1 MCVTP
6 LLRQDAKKRMGT
18 TLSPISTSGSRA
30 PVLMS
35 GIAVTTL
42 GRMLMSNGNV
52 LAGAADLNG
61 KYADVVPRAASS
73 ILLIRDGD
81 DGLEV
86 FMVKRHHK
94 IDFASGAMVFP
105 GGKVDPEDSDAEA
118 RAATVGAEGLNDT
131 QLGFQVSAIREAFEE
146 TGVLIAT
153 RADGSELTGAEAT
166 ALKDSYAEKLE
177 ANQITMGAMAKAE
190 DLLFRVDRLEAF
202 AHWITPPVMPK
213 RFDTPFFIAEA
224 PEAQV
229 AGALHDGKEAVESVW
244 TTPNAVLEQVDR
256 GEVTMVFAT
265 RLNLN
270 LLGETNT
277 VADAMAAAAS
287 RTPVIVTPHV
297 YVKDGR
303 RMIDIPADAG
313 FGKATWD
320 TGAG

>member
-1 MCVTP
+1 
-6 LLRQDAKKRMGT
+6 
-18 TLSPISTSGSRA
+18 
-30 PVLMS
+30 
-35 GIAVTTL
+35 
-42 GRMLMSNGNV
+42 MSNGNV
-52 LAGAADLNG
+52 LASGADLSG
-61 KYADVVPRAASS
+61 KYADVVPRPASS

-81 DGLEV
+81 NGLEV

-105 GGKVDPEDSDAEA
+105 GGKVDPEDSDAAA
-118 RAATVGAEGLNDT
+118 RAATIGAHGLNDT
-131 QLGFQVSAIREAFEE
+131 QLGFRVSAIREAFEE
-146 TGVLIAT
+146 TGVLLAT
-153 RADGSELTGAEAT
+153 RTNGSELTGPETNDLKDRYAARLERNEVTMGLMAEAEG
-166 ALKDSYAEKLE
+166 LSY
-177 ANQITMGAMAKAE
+177 
-190 DLLFRVDRLEAF
+190 RVDRLEAF

-229 AGALHDGKEAVESVW
+229 EGALHDGREAVESIW
-244 TTPNAVLEQVDR
+244 TTPVAVLEQVDR

-270 LLGETNT
+270 LLGEASN
-277 VADAMAAAAS
+277 VAEAMAAAAV

-297 YVKDGR
+297 YAVGGR

-320 TGAG
+320 VGED

>member
-1 MCVTP
+1 MFGAGRDNP
-6 LLRQDAKKRMGT
+6 GEDK
-18 TLSPISTSGSRA
+18 
-30 PVLMS
+30 MS
-35 GIAVTTL
+35 K
-42 GRMLMSNGNV
+42 GNV
-52 LAGAADLNG
+52 LASGADLSG
-61 KYADVVPRAASS
+61 KYADVVPRPASS
-73 ILLIRDGD
+73 ILLVRDAD
-81 DGLEV
+81 AGLEV

-118 RAATVGAEGLNDT
+118 RAATIGADPFDDT
-131 QLGFQVSAIREAFEE
+131 QLGFRVSAIREAFEE

-153 RADGSELTGAEAT
+153 HKDGSELTAGQT
-166 ALKDSYAEKLE
+166 NDLKDRYAARLEK
-177 ANQITMGAMAKAE
+177 NQVTMGAMAAAE
-190 DLLFRVDRLEAF
+190 GLSIRVDRLEAF

-224 PEAQV
+224 PEAQID
-229 AGALHDGKEAVESVW
+229 GALHDGTEAVESVW
-244 TTPNAVLEQVDR
+244 TTPAAVMEQVDR

-265 RLNLN
+265 RLNLQ
-270 LLGETNT
+270 LLGEASN
-277 VADAMAAAAS
+277 VAEAMATAAK

-320 TGAG
+320 VGEG

>member
-1 MCVTP
+1 
-6 LLRQDAKKRMGT
+6 
-18 TLSPISTSGSRA
+18 
-30 PVLMS
+30 MS
-35 GIAVTTL
+35 K
-42 GRMLMSNGNV
+42 GNV
-52 LAGAADLNG
+52 LASGADLSG
-61 KYADVVPRAASS
+61 KYADVVPRPASS
-73 ILLIRDGD
+73 ILLIRDTEA
-81 DGLEV
+81 GLEV

-118 RAATVGAEGLNDT
+118 RAATIGAEHFDDT
-131 QLGFQVSAIREAFEE
+131 QLGFRVSAIREAFEE

-153 RADGSELTGAEAT
+153 QKDGSELTAARTNELKDRYAARLEKNQVTMGQMAT
-166 ALKDSYAEKLE
+166 AEGLA
-177 ANQITMGAMAKAE
+177 I
-190 DLLFRVDRLEAF
+190 RVDRLEAF

-224 PEAQV
+224 PEAQID
-229 AGALHDGKEAVESVW
+229 GALHDGKEAVESVW
-244 TTPNAVLEQVDR
+244 TTPAAVMEQVDR

-265 RLNLN
+265 RLNLQ
-270 LLGETNT
+270 LLGEASN
-277 VADAMAAAAS
+277 VAEAMAAAAR

-320 TGAG
+320 VGEG

>member
-1 MCVTP
+1 
-6 LLRQDAKKRMGT
+6 
-18 TLSPISTSGSRA
+18 
-30 PVLMS
+30 MS
-35 GIAVTTL
+35 K
-42 GRMLMSNGNV
+42 GNV
-52 LAGAADLNG
+52 LASGADLSG
-61 KYADVVPRAASS
+61 KYADVVPRPASS
-73 ILLIRDGD
+73 ILLIRDAD
-81 DGLEV
+81 AGLEV

-118 RAATVGAEGLNDT
+118 RAATIGADGFDDT
-131 QLGFQVSAIREAFEE
+131 QLGFRVSAIREAFEE

-153 RADGSELTGAEAT
+153 NKDGSELTAEHT
-166 ALKDSYAEKLE
+166 NDLKERYAARLEK
-177 ANQITMGAMAKAE
+177 NQVTMGAMATAE
-190 DLLFRVDRLEAF
+190 GLSIRVDRLEAF

-224 PEAQV
+224 PEAQID
-229 AGALHDGKEAVESVW
+229 GALHDGTEAVESVW
-244 TTPNAVLEQVDR
+244 TTPAAVMEQVDR

-265 RLNLN
+265 RLNLQ
-270 LLGETNT
+270 LLGEASN
-277 VADAMAAAAS
+277 VAEAMATAAQ

-320 TGAG
+320 VGEG